1 MILSVGS
8 SLSSFKSLSFNP
20 GLNILLADT
29 KDKGV
34 RGKTRNSAGKTSLVI
49 IIDFLLGANCDKQSL
64 FRSEALINE
73 CFRGKFRF
81 GDQILEV
88 ERTGSDS
95 TKVFVLTGSEFFGA
109 YLKKD
114 PSSSRRYVSNSDWKR
129 LLGQEFFGIPVNQ
142 EDTEHHEKYSPTY
155 RAMVKYFMR
164 LNVDGGF
171 QHPNKSSG
179 NQQNYSWQ
187 ACLSYLFGLEWRVA
201 RCFQEVRDKEKAL
214 GTLQRAAAG
223 EVIGEVVGTVASL
236 RPEMAIAERRAEKKR
251 EEIANFQVLESY
263 NCLTEKAAGLQRLMQ
278 ESSRNLVSL
287 KETLKFLEE
296 AIESEKPVSQMDVRT
311 MYEAS
316 GIELPELA
324 LRRFAE
330 VEKFQESIIKNRRLH
345 LQTEIDQTERE
356 VAKVQVQLS
365 SLGQSRK
372 RILSSLEGKGAFED
386 LVEMQRELAR
396 LEAEYAKIKERF
408 AAAES
413 LESDKAELKVD
424 RIELQRRLQADHNT
438 HVKKINLV
446 ILRIAELISAL
457 YENRN
462 GRFEVSATENGPEF
476 DIKIAGDRG
485 TGIRNMEIFCMDVAL
500 IESVSNFSRG
510 TGFLIHDSHLFDGVD
525 ARQIATAISIG
536 KEMAGNQ
543 HQYIVTLNSDVF
555 ESLTFPEELEI
566 EKSVLSTRLS
576 DDSETSGLFGKRFD

>member
-8 SLSSFKSLSFNP
+8 SLSDFKSLTFEP

-34 RGKTRNSAGKTSLVI
+34 RGKTRNSAGKTSLVL
-49 IIDFLLGANCDKQSL
+49 IIDFLLGANCDTKSL
-64 FRSEALINE
+64 FRSDALINE
-73 CFRGKFRF
+73 YFRGKFGL

-88 ERTGSDS
+88 ERSGNDHN
-95 TKVFVLTGSEFFGA
+95 KVFVLSGDEFFGSH
-109 YLKKD
+109 LKKD
-114 PSSSRRYVSNSDWKR
+114 PSSSRRYLSNSDWKR
-129 LLGQEFFGIPVNQ
+129 ILGQELFGLPPVSTGD
-142 EDTEHHEKYSPTY
+142 ELDSKFGPTF
-155 RAMVKYFMR
+155 RALIKYFLR

-171 QHPNKSSG
+171 QNPTKSSSS
-179 NQQNYSWQ
+179 QQVYSWQ
-187 ACLSYLFGLEWRVA
+187 ACISYLFGLEWRVCK
-201 RCFQEVRDKEKAL
+201 RFQEVREKEK
-214 GTLQRAAAG
+214 TLESLERAADG
-223 EVIGEVVGTVASL
+223 GVIGKVIGSVASL
-236 RPEMAIAERRAEKKR
+236 RSKVMVSESRTSEKR
-251 EEIANFQVLESY
+251 EEIANFQVVEAY
-263 NCLTEKAAGLQRLMQ
+263 NDLTEEAAGLQRSMQ
-278 ESSRNLVSL
+278 EASRSLVSL

-296 AIESEKPVSQMDVRT
+296 AIESERPVSQMDVRT

-330 VEKFQESIIKNRRLH
+330 VEMFQDSVVKNRRLH
-345 LQTEIDQTERE
+345 LQTEIDQVERE
-356 VAKVQVQLS
+356 VAKVQGQLDS
-365 SLGQSRK
+365 FGQARR
-372 RILSSLEGKGAFED
+372 RILASLEGKGAFED
-386 LVEMQRELAR
+386 LVELQRELAR
-396 LEAEYAKIKERF
+396 LEVENASLNERF
-408 AAAES
+408 VAAKA
-413 LESDKAELKVD
+413 LEGQKAGFKVD
-424 RIELQRRLQADHNT
+424 RIELQRNLQADHNT
-438 HVKKINLV
+438 HSDRLKGV
-446 ILRIAELISAL
+446 ILRIAQLIVSL
-457 YENRN
+457 YENRE
-462 GRFEVSATENGPEF
+462 GSLEISATENGPKF

-543 HQYIVTLNSDVF
+543 RQYIVTLNSDVF